1 MYIFMVILISY
12 YIERMFA
19 SAIVEEIMKC
29 LGVDRRIKLP
39 YDLGYKILMKNL
51 E

>member
-1 MYIFMVILISY
+1 MVILISY
-12 YIERMFA
+12 HIEHMFA

-39 YDLGYKILMKNL
+39 YDLGYAFKYK
-51 E
+51 EE